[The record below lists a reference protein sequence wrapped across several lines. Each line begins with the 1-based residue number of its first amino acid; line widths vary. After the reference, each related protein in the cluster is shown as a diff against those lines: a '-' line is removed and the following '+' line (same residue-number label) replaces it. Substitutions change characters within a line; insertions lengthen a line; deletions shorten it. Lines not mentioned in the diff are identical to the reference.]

1 MSYFL
6 LQSCYYD
13 LFQIQNKPVT
23 FDYLNFDKTLVNL
36 LIFVLGYK
44 NS

>member
-13 LFQIQNKPVT
+13 LFQIQNKLVP
-23 FDYLNFDKTLVNL
+23 FDYLTFDKTLVSL
-36 LIFVLGYK
+36 LILVLGYK